1 MLREIISG
9 LLIVLIIIT
18 GIFAY
23 IILFDVKEI
32 KSPSLTLNKKQYDIE
47 TEIDD
52 KQFKKRLI
60 KPFSASVK
68 AQQAWL
74 ETHQEFDQEYKNILD
89 ELLNNQDLLFVEEYK
104 DDIEHKREQLEHG
117 FIDFKD
123 KINKITNKEIEYY
136 SSMIDYEMEQSL
148 EKLRKKYD
156 EEFAEYEEQVQQER
170 RNELLN
176 YRLKLETL
184 DLSEQEAQKLREKIE
199 DIESA
204 KSIKINNKLNEIY
217 YGLRLKT
224 EKLSKE
230 KERKKAELE
239 KQFNKETERQIAQ
252 KKIELEKVLSLF
264 QRNRYAALQN
274 QMNEFA
280 VELEQESEEL
290 LQKRDAIKEIVQ
302 NDLETLNKT
311 YLDLTEERN

>member
-204 KSIKINNKLNEIY
+204 KSIKINNKINEIY

-224 EKLSKE
+224 EKLYKE
-230 KERKKAELE
+230 K
-239 KQFNKETERQIAQ
+239 ERQIAQ